1 MQRGS
6 FMMTSHDSE
15 PVAVA
20 WQMRVRGTLGSWF
33 SWDSI
38 DQDEYNLYQRSPTS
52 GVEVRALYAAPP
64 APSSPP
70 GMREA
75 WHIETGKV
83 HTLKTWPVFFN
94 DVLIGRKPFEWRIAD
109 RPFEVGDTLVLQE
122 WIPERENLTCKE
134 GRYTGR
140 EIRKTVSYLFRPFAT
155 NMATV
160 IMALTTP
167 PSPEPAASPSR
178 QGEEK

>member
-20 WQMRVRGTLGSWF
+20 WQMRVRGALGSWF

-75 WHIETGKV
+75 LEKIAKE
-83 HTLKTWPVFFN
+83 VFT
-94 DVLIGRKPFEWRIAD
+94 DGTPTKAARTAKA
-109 RPFEVGDTLVLQE
+109 
-122 WIPERENLTCKE
+122 
-134 GRYTGR
+134 
-140 EIRKTVSYLFRPFAT
+140 
-155 NMATV
+155 
-160 IMALTTP
+160 AL
-167 PSPEPAASPSR
+167 SI